1 MLPAV
6 KKQLRFEVGVKSK
19 NMVAGEDYGENM
31 KIAVL
36 FDQINARGSIAAAN
50 GKLDSLNAAEGKI
63 DGQKFHLPAGGRLEI
78 TFAEYTLRRGAF
90 PTICHVFTD
99 ENPFSFNL
107 RDISSDTPVFI
118 PEFQVA
124 VVPADDPRNYH
135 QVARDVAARG
145 AISDFTRYLHEPEES
160 YAHAAGRNRRQYCQ
174 TWLGLGRDMRMFRVG
189 YQERYEFWGQ
199 IQPCYHTV
207 PQHLSF
213 LQAKFERVPE
223 AAYQLNF
230 VIGQGSS
237 CRPQITRRLE
247 DGVLPILRSIQ
258 AEEDMHYHLT
268 VFATL
273 EKTPLTPDALRGSEW
288 DACYANT
295 GGNMLTPE
303 QREELRP
310 KLEEEMRGRE
320 QETVCCLR
328 VEAVNTGRVPRY
340 AWFKAAFIAG
350 FNGLALRYP
359 DAGKYEFREGFSRL
373 TGCAGVFAVNRLDGA
388 PLPEEE
394 MAVLLQPGGTAV
406 FDIIAPHAPVGEDRA
421 RELMRLDFDAHL
433 EACRAYWRARLES
446 AAQICVPEK
455 PIDENI
461 RAGLLH
467 CDLATLGREPDGPA
481 LATIGWYSPIGT
493 ESAPIIQYFD
503 SIGWHKLAE
512 RCIDF
517 FFARQQPSGFIQ
529 NFARYESETG
539 PLLWTAGEHFRYTR
553 DAPWLKR
560 VWPDIKRAA
569 DYLLQWRERNKTDA
583 CRVNGYYGM
592 LNGKVADCNDFYHSF
607 FLNAGT
613 YIGLKRTA
621 EMCRAVDPEYAKMLG
636 GELPEYLR
644 DIRAGFYYAQARA
657 PVMPLGDGAWAPLM
671 PPWVE
676 YTGGISFYADGGKWF
691 SHGAFASR
699 SCLTGPL
706 WLIISEVLDPGEIG
720 AEFMLKTNQYPV
732 TLDNAA
738 LSQPYYC
745 RHDYAHIRR
754 GEVEAF
760 LKTYYNQL
768 TALQDQETYTFW
780 EHYHHASEHKTHE
793 EAWFL
798 MQTRWMLWME
808 LGDELRLMSAVP
820 RAWLENGKT
829 IRLARVKSYFGPI
842 NLHVCSDLVRNRIT
856 ADVEVQSDRLPEK
869 VCVRLP
875 HPERRRA
882 AACAG
887 GDYDPLQ
894 ETVTVRPF
902 AGRALIE
909 LRF

>member
-1 MLPAV
+1 MR
-6 KKQLRFEVGVKSK
+6 Q
-19 NMVAGEDYGENM
+19 
-31 KIAVL
+31 IAIL
-36 FDQINARGSIAAAN
+36 FG
-50 GKLDSLNAAEGKI
+50 GGKI
-63 DGQKFHLPAGGRLEI
+63 QGQVNAVNGRVGALAAKDGKVDGMAFALPAGGRLEVS
-78 TFAEYTLRRGAF
+78 FAEFSLKRGAF
-90 PTICHVFTD
+90 PTICNVFT
-99 ENPFSFNL
+99 ENNPFAFNL
-107 RDISSDTPVFI
+107 RDVSSATPIFI

-124 VVPADDPRNYH
+124 VVPADDQRDYA
-135 QVARDVAARG
+135 QVVWDVAARG
-145 AISDFTRYLHEPEES
+145 AISDFTRYLNEPEES

-174 TWLGLGRDMRMFRVG
+174 TWLGLGRDLRMFRVG
-189 YQERYEFWGQ
+189 YQERYQFWGQ

-207 PQHLSF
+207 PQYLSF
-213 LQAKFERVPE
+213 LQARFERVPE
-223 AAYQLNF
+223 SAYQLNF
-230 VIGQGSS
+230 VIGQGAS
-237 CRPQITRRLE
+237 CRPRISRRLE
-247 DGVLPILRSIQ
+247 DGVLPILRSVQ
-258 AEEDMHYHLT
+258 VEEDVQYHLT

-273 EKTPLTPDALRGSEW
+273 EKTPLAPGAVRGSEW

-295 GGNMLTPE
+295 GGNMLSPE

-310 KLEEEMRGRE
+310 KLEAEMRGRE
-320 QETVCCLR
+320 EETVCCLR

-340 AWFKAAFIAG
+340 AWFKAAFITG
-350 FNGLALRYP
+350 FNGLALRYT
-359 DAGKYEFREGFSRL
+359 DAGKADFQAGYTRL

-394 MAVLLQPGGTAV
+394 MAVLLQPGETAT
-406 FDIIAPHAPVGEDRA
+406 FDILVPHSPVDQSRA
-421 RELMRLDFDAHL
+421 QALMSLDFDAHL
-433 EACRAYWRARLES
+433 DACRAYWRARLES
-446 AAQICVPEK
+446 AAQIRVPEK
-455 PIDENI
+455 PMDENI

-493 ESAPIIQYFD
+493 ESAPIIQFFD
-503 SIGWHKLAE
+503 SMGWHKLAE

-553 DAPWLKR
+553 DTAWLKGVLPNIR
-560 VWPDIKRAA
+560 KAA
-569 DYLLQWRERNKTDA
+569 EYLLAWRERNKKEEFRA
-583 CRVNGYYGM
+583 KGFYGM
-592 LNGKVADCNDFYHSF
+592 VDGKVADPNDFYHSF

-613 YIGLKRTA
+613 YIGLKRAA
-621 EMCRAVDPEYAKMLG
+621 EMCRAVDPEYAQMLEA
-636 GELPEYLR
+636 ELPAYLK
-644 DIRAGFYYAQARA
+644 DIRSGFYHAQARA
-657 PVMPLGDGAWAPLM
+657 PLMPLGDGSWAPLM

-706 WLIISEVLDPGEIG
+706 WLIISEVLDPREIG

-754 GEVEAF
+754 GEVAAF

-768 TALQDQETYTFW
+768 TALQDRETYTFW

-793 EAWFL
+793 EGWFL
-798 MQTRWMLWME
+798 MQTRWMLWLE
-808 LGDELRLMSAVP
+808 EGDALRLLGAIP
-820 RAWLENGKT
+820 RAWLAHGQT
-829 IRLARVKSYFGPI
+829 IRLQGVKSYFGP
-842 NLHVCSDLVRNRIT
+842 LWAEVESDLQRNRIT
-856 ADVEVQSDRLPEK
+856 AEIRVESDRRPAALY
-869 VCVRLP
+869 VRLP
-875 HPERRRA
+875 HPQGRRA
-882 AACAG
+882 ASCAG
-887 GDYDPLQ
+887 GDYDPAA

-902 AGRALIE
+902 AGRARVE